1 MNSIKIKILNAGL
14 ILVSI
19 VLVIILLEVILRFT
33 HYDILI
39 TQYEEFR
46 NYYVAD
52 RNKGYDIKPNVG
64 KFQSNVD
71 EEVYFPVWSNALGCF
86 DEPYKGERDYILLLG
101 DSFVFGH
108 APFTDKWGSQVEKLL
123 GYRVLKGGVDSYGT
137 KQEFLKGKEIIKM
150 TKTSPR
156 LIIVGY
162 FWPSLERDYCFPNQ
176 TVIDGYLVY
185 QNELKDVKTG
195 ETVFSRKKLEEKF
208 GLLSSSPLIKIK
220 NFIKRESIIG
230 KLIISAV
237 KDKIMGPSENNIYK
251 NVPISFLDFPWIE
264 NAWENN
270 FKNIKSIQSLAEQN
284 GAQLLIV
291 IIPTKEQVYPFL
303 FDWKSAGLDRERPN
317 KKLTTFFNRTGIKY
331 IDLLPLFEKY
341 ADQRPRKFLSPSK
354 DLYWRYDGHW
364 NIKGNDLA
372 GLLVA
377 KYILEHNLISTTST
391 DEKAILINQKL
402 QEYLPANHSQ

>member
-1 MNSIKIKILNAGL
+1 MNSIKGKILNAGL
-14 ILVSI
+14 ILVSS
-19 VLVIILLEVILRFT
+19 VLIISLLEVILRFT
-33 HYDILI
+33 HYNILI
-39 TQYEEFR
+39 TKYEGYR
-46 NYYVAD
+46 YYYIAD

-101 DSFVFGH
+101 DSFVHGH
-108 APFTDKWGSQVEKLL
+108 APFADNWGSQLQKLL
-123 GYRVLKGGVDSYGT
+123 GHRVLKCGVDAYGA
-137 KQEFLKGKEIIKM
+137 KQEFLKGKEIIEM

-162 FWPSLERDYCFPNQ
+162 LWPSLDRDYIFPNQ

-185 QNELKDVKTG
+185 QKELKDVKTG
-195 ETVFSRKKLEEKF
+195 ETVFSRKNLEEKF
-208 GLLSSSPLIKIK
+208 GLFSSGPLVKIK

-230 KLIISAV
+230 RLVISAV
-237 KDKIMGPSENNIYK
+237 KDKIMSPSENNIYK
-251 NVPISFLDFPWIE
+251 DISIAFLDFPWIE
-264 NAWENN
+264 NAWQNN
-270 FKNIKSIQSLAEQN
+270 FQNIKSIQSLALEN

-291 IIPTKEQVYPFL
+291 LIPMKEQVYPFL
-303 FDWKSAGLDRERPN
+303 FDWKSAGLDREGPN
-317 KKLTTFFNRTGIKY
+317 KKLIAYFNRTGIGY

-341 ADQRPRKFLSPSK
+341 ADQTPRKFLSPSK

-364 NIKGNDLA
+364 NIKGNHLA

-377 KYILEHNLISTTST
+377 KYILEKNLISITYK
-391 DEKAILINQKL
+391 DEKLILINQKL
-402 QEYLPANHSQ
+402 QEYQTANHSQ